1 MSDEDDDADVNGA
14 AAVGNRE
21 EEHNDID
28 YHKEVA
34 AHDDQDR
41 YHGEQKVEDV
51 DSGVHGKYGYN
62 SVENTKMLK
71 YKYTFSGTQVHRKYE
86 YNSVQTRAKLSTL
99 LTSILILKIEKK
111 SLSKPINIG
120 LGSSFEDLDAKT
132 SKIKI
137 KVGNLN
143 LRSSDIFILEK

>member
-1 MSDEDDDADVNGA
+1 MSDEDDDAEVNGA

-62 SVENTKMLK
+62 SVENTETLK
-71 YKYTFSGTQVHRKYE
+71 YKYIFNGTPTTPKVR
-86 YNSVQTRAKLSTL
+86 VQLSANMSTIMY
-99 LTSILILKIEKK
+99 T
-111 SLSKPINIG
+111 
-120 LGSSFEDLDAKT
+120 T
-132 SKIKI
+132 
-137 KVGNLN
+137 
-143 LRSSDIFILEK
+143 